1 MSQVNPGRHLFS
13 SEQGVTMH
21 APRYQPLPIAIL
33 IALLSLG
40 AQTSF
45 AQKQAAAKLPQS
57 WTGVL
62 DVGAAKLR
70 LRIDISQDK
79 SGKLKCIMTSV
90 DQGNARIPMDTC
102 TIADGKLQFQS
113 KRLTIVYQGT
123 YQNNNSQVQGKF
135 TQSGRTYNLNFKA
148 AKPPEPT
155 KHVETWQGTMQA
167 GGRSFE
173 FQFRVLE
180 TKTKKRSVELD
191 SFSENI
197 GGLQVDSTFNDQ
209 GVIFKI
215 TVTKAEYRGEY
226 NQDKTRLDGHWY
238 QSGGKFPLV
247 LKKVP
252 LAATRSVKPPKRP
265 QTPQEPFS

>member
-1 MSQVNPGRHLFS
+1 MLNTILHPGF
-13 SEQGVTMH
+13 V
-21 APRYQPLPIAIL
+21 AVL
-33 IALLSLG
+33 IAVLAGSTQPSS
-40 AQTSF
+40 ADE
-45 AQKQAAAKLPQS
+45 KQAGKVPQS

-79 SGKLKCIMTSV
+79 SGKLKCIMTSI
-90 DQGNARIPMDTC
+90 DQGNARIPMDSCSITN
-102 TIADGKLQFQS
+102 GKLQFQS

-123 YQNNNSQVQGKF
+123 YQNKNTQVEGKF
-135 TQSGRTYNLNFKA
+135 TQAGRSYNLNFKA
-148 AKPPEPT
+148 AKPPQPPT
-155 KHVETWQGTMQA
+155 HIATWQGTMKA

-180 TKTKKRSVELD
+180 TKAKKRSVELD

-209 GVIFKI
+209 GVVFKI

-226 NQDKTRLDGHWY
+226 NQDKREKKIDDGRPTLPQQH
-238 QSGGKFPLV
+238 LV
-247 LKKVP
+247 
-252 LAATRSVKPPKRP
+252 A
-265 QTPQEPFS
+265 